1 MSSSTLDKILQDIKQ
16 AMKDREQDKLLAL
29 RTLHSEIKNLQI
41 NERRELSDADI
52 GAVITKAVKQRND
65 SIDQFRKAGRD
76 DLAQKEEFQINLY
89 KQYLPKQLEKDQIEK
104 LVDEAIAE
112 TGATGKKDMGAVM
125 KELMPKVKGRAD
137 GKLVSSI
144 VNTKLS

>member
-1 MSSSTLDKILQDIKQ
+1 MPSAILDTLLQDIKQ

-52 GAVITKAVKQRND
+52 GAIISKAIKQRND
-65 SIDQFRKAGRD
+65 SVEQFKNAGRD
-76 DLAQKEEFQINLY
+76 DLAQKEIFQIELY
-89 KQYLPKQLEKDQIEK
+89 KNYLPKQLEKEDIER
-104 LVDEAIAE
+104 LVDEAIAK
-112 TGATGKKDMGAVM
+112 TGASGKKDMGAVM
-125 KELMPKVKGRAD
+125 KELMPQVKGRAD

-144 VNTKLS
+144 VNQKLG